1 MNPEIARSIATQ
13 HHEELRLLMTQSR
26 RAFHRRWHVSWSRAV
41 LSADATHRRGSSLV
55 IIISARRPA

>member
-13 HHEELRLLMTQSR
+13 HHEDLRQLMARRR
-26 RAFHRRWHVSWSRAV
+26 RAFPRWRVSWSRAV
-41 LSADATHRRGSSLV
+41 LQADATHRRGSSLV